1 MITQNLNNIC
11 YQLGQDIFYTQA
23 AGGNVSIKEENSMLI
38 KASGKWLSEAINENI
53 FTEVKLDIVFDAI
66 SKIDLSAL
74 NYSDSKTLKPSIETV
89 VHAVIPYKIVVHIH
103 HINSIVHL
111 IHKECETLL
120 NSKLKKYSFPYK
132 IVRYAK
138 PGLPLAKEIQLIL
151 KDYPKT
157 KVFLLKNHGVFF
169 SANSLEEVVS
179 QINELNELLF
189 LESSLRTINIIQ
201 KQLLFQ
207 NSKNREFN
215 LFPESIVQSMVHQK
229 NSKKLLEFIWP
240 IYPDHLVFL
249 GSYPN
254 FITKKTILNPSQLKL
269 DDGIYFVENY
279 GVFYKGNISQSQRQY
294 LICFAHIFHR
304 IIDHKKVSTL
314 NSAEVDEIV
323 NWESEKY
330 RIKLSL

>member
-1 MITQNLNNIC
+1 MIKQDLKNIC

-66 SKIDLSAL
+66 SKTDISIL
-74 NYSDSKTLKPSIETV
+74 NNSCEKTLKPSIETV
-89 VHAVIPYKIVVHIH
+89 VHAVIPHKIIIHIH

-111 IHKECETLL
+111 IHRDCEKIL
-120 NSKLKKYSFPYK
+120 NTKLKKYSYPYQ
-132 IVRYAK
+132 IVNYTK
-138 PGLPLAKEIQLIL
+138 PGLPLAIEIQKIL
-151 KDYPKT
+151 KNYPRA

-169 SANSLEEVVS
+169 SANTLSEVVS
-179 QINELNELLF
+179 QINELNELLNIKT
-189 LESSLRTINIIQ
+189 SLKKINILQ
-201 KQLLFQ
+201 TQLLLQDFE
-207 NSKNREFN
+207 NRVFN
-215 LFPESIVQSMVHQK
+215 LFPESIVQSVVHQK
-229 NSKKLLEFIWP
+229 NAKSLLEQLWP

-249 GSYPN
+249 GSSPN
-254 FITKKTILNPSQLKL
+254 FLSKENILNAKGTEI
-269 DDGIYFVENY
+269 DDGIYFVESY
-279 GVFYKGNISQSQRQY
+279 GVFFKGNISNSQKQY

-314 NSAEVDEIV
+314 NSTEIDEIV